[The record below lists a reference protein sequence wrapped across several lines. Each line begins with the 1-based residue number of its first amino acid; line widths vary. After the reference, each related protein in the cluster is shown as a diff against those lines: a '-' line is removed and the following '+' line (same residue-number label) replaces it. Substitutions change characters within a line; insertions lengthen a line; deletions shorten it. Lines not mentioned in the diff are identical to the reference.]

1 MSLDNIQLSTFIVK
15 DLYKKTLV
23 QLDEVQSSTPIK
35 DNQSIPFLGK
45 NEGKILIVVNEK
57 NAAYLPD
64 EDLALLMGI
73 LTACKLTMAD
83 VAIVNANQQPQVSY
97 SSLMD
102 AFVPTLVLL
111 FGIQPVQ
118 LDFPL
123 QFPHYQLQ
131 RYNHQTYISSPA
143 INEIAANLAM
153 KKQLW
158 SSLQQYFFNK

>member
-1 MSLDNIQLSTFIVK
+1 MSLDNIQLSTIIVQ

-23 QLDEVQSSTPIK
+23 QLDDVQSSTPKK
-35 DNQSIPFLGK
+35 DPGNIPFLGK
-45 NEGKILIVVNEK
+45 NERNILIVVNEE
-57 NAAYLPD
+57 NAPYLSD
-64 EDLALLMGI
+64 EDLALLMSI

-83 VAIVNANQQPQVSY
+83 VAIVNAHQNNNIGY
-97 SSLMD
+97 GILMQN
-102 AFVPTLVLL
+102 FSPTLVLL

-123 QFPHYQLQ
+123 QFPNYQLQ

-143 INEIAANLAM
+143 ISLLAANVAM

-158 SSLQQYFFNK
+158 TSLQQYFFN